1 MFGFRRDETVLNDI
15 LAGGDG
21 YAGILVGARHS
32 QVVRG
37 VCRELMATGY
47 SPREVIGLI
56 LLIVDLIQKV
66 GPSVRAIVDAI
77 RERKAKP

>member
-1 MFGFRRDETVLNDI
+1 MFGFRRDAAVLNDI

-21 YAGILVGARHS
+21 YAGILVGPRHS

-37 VCRELMATGY
+37 VCRELLATGY
-47 SPREVIGLI
+47 SPREVVALI

-66 GPSVRAIVDAI
+66 GPSVRAVVDAI
-77 RERKAKP
+77 RSRTANK

>member
-1 MFGFRRDETVLNDI
+1 MLWRRSDGAVLNDV

-21 YAGILVGARHS
+21 YAELMVGSRHS

-37 VCRELMATGY
+37 VCRELVAAGY
-47 SPREVIGLI
+47 SPREVLGLI
-56 LLIVDLIQKV
+56 LLVVDLIQKF

-77 RERKAKP
+77 RDRNAKK